1 MQHCPT
7 LLHRTHHDPHK
18 RGAGL
23 RLKGVARAVLAG
35 LIVAGSFCRP
45 GWAQSGLQDST
56 GGSVSQ
62 STSQGTFQSTSQSNT
77 APQNKGDQPPRTPP
91 DTLPAIAGG
100 INQYEGLTVQRI
112 DFPDLPAASAKRL
125 LELIPQKAGTPLQ
138 RDNVRQSIQILHSTG
153 RFADIQVEAERVSD
167 QIVVSVRTQS
177 NFFIGQ
183 IFVEGA
189 PNPPAANQVV
199 NASKLQLGELFTR
212 EKVER
217 ALVGIKQ
224 LMDQNGYYQSSATDE
239 DDAHPETQQMDITFR
254 IIPGPHAK
262 VGRVTVIGP
271 SGFSQGQ
278 IQDISRLH
286 PGDYVT
292 VQRVSR
298 SLDRLR
304 KKYQKQNRLLS
315 QVAISTRTYRPET
328 NTVDYAFEIQ
338 PGPKVNIDAE
348 GFKISHS
355 QLKRNVPVFEENAL
369 DDDLLN
375 EGRRNLL
382 NYMQGRGYFDA
393 KVSQQ
398 RISIS
403 ADELKV
409 IYTIDPGE
417 RHKLAKLEI
426 TGNKSFS
433 QEQIRSRMQIQP
445 AGRFLSY
452 GRYSQ
457 SILSADVRNIVSNP
471 YHANG
476 FLDVKVTPKVEDNYG
491 GNKRELGITLLIE
504 EGPQTV
510 VGSLQMVGNEVAL
523 NNPFPDLN
531 IAPGQAFGYSKINED
546 REIVLNY
553 YFNNGFP
560 DATFEASA
568 KRSPDDPNRRDV
580 TYTVHPGDQVIVDQ
594 VFVAGLNHTRSSVVQ
609 REIQVKS
616 RDPLSQIEMLNTQ
629 KSLYDLGIFSQVDT
643 AVQNPASNERE
654 KNVLVNVQEAKRY
667 TFNYGL
673 GLEFQ
678 TGQPTVNGT
687 NPLGD
692 TGVSPRV
699 SFGVTRLN
707 FRGLNHT
714 IVFKTNIGR
723 LQQRGLISYDA
734 PRLFNNPKW
743 RLTFTTF
750 YDNTV
755 DVTTFTSQRLEG
767 SVAAEQT
774 ISKASIMT
782 YRLTY
787 RRVKAETPQIS
798 QDQIPLL
805 SLPTRVGIPNFSY
818 IRNKRDN
825 DLESTKGNYTTV
837 DGGVADRYF
846 GSETDF
852 GRILIQN
859 STYYAFGKNRERKFV
874 LARSTR
880 IGLETPFGRTFMPQ
894 PGDKCDTPQ
903 PGQPACLP
911 LAERFFSGG
920 GTSHRGFGLNQAGPR
935 DPTTGFP
942 LGGAALFVN
951 NIELRTPPPTLP
963 FFQDNMSFA
972 IFHDAG
978 NIFTNGHD
986 MFHNLLHWS
995 QKNPQVCL
1003 QEATKIDC
1011 NYNYISHAI
1020 GVGVRYKTPVGPVRF
1035 DFGYNLNPPAFPSQK
1050 TTTVNGVT
1058 NTVFDPQHAS
1068 HFNVYFS
1075 IGQTF

>member
-1 MQHCPT
+1 MHLEGALRTTLTALALAAAFCLGAEAQSPT
-7 LLHRTHHDPHK
+7 VQQSAPPALPAQA
-18 RGAGL
+18 AG
-23 RLKGVARAVLAG
+23 GMAAYEG
-35 LIVAGSFCRP
+35 LIV
-45 GWAQSGLQDST
+45 QT
-56 GGSVSQ
+56 
-62 STSQGTFQSTSQSNT
+62 
-77 APQNKGDQPPRTPP
+77 
-91 DTLPAIAGG
+91 
-100 INQYEGLTVQRI
+100 IN
-112 DFPDLPAASAKRL
+112 FPDVPGASAQHHL
-125 LELIPQKAGTPLQ
+125 LDLIPQKAGVPLK
-138 RDNVRQSIQILHSTG
+138 REDVRQSIQALHSTG
-153 RFADIQVEAERVSD
+153 RFADIQVEAERSPD
-167 QIVVSVRTQS
+167 HQVVLAFRTQA
-177 NFFIGQ
+177 NFFVGEL
-183 IFVEGA
+183 FVEAA

-199 NASKLQLGELFTR
+199 NATKLQLGELFTR
-212 EKVER
+212 EKLER
-217 ALVGIKQ
+217 AIAGIKQ
-224 LMDQNGYYQSSATDE
+224 LMEQNGYYKSSSSDE
-239 DDAHPETQQMDITFR
+239 EQAHPETQQMDITFR
-254 IIPGPHAK
+254 ITPGPHAK
-262 VGRVTVIGP
+262 VGRVILTGP
-271 SGFSQGQ
+271 AGFSQGQ
-278 IQDISRLH
+278 IQDIAKMH

-298 SLDRLR
+298 ALDRLR

-315 QVAISTRTYRPET
+315 QVAISSRTYRPET
-328 NTVDYAFEIQ
+328 NTLDYTFEIQ
-338 PGPKVNIDAE
+338 PGPKVVIAAE

-355 QLKRNVPVFEENAL
+355 QLKKNVPVYEENAL

-398 RISIS
+398 KTSVS
-403 ADELKV
+403 SDELRV
-409 IYTIDPGE
+409 TYTIDPGE
-417 RHKLAKLEI
+417 RHKLSKLELV
-426 TGNKSFS
+426 GNKSFTP
-433 QEQIRSRMQIQP
+433 EQIRSRMQIQP
-445 AGRFLSY
+445 AARFLSY

-457 SILSADVRNIVSNP
+457 ALLSGDVRNIVSNP

-476 FLDVKVTPKVEDNYG
+476 FLEVKVTPKVEDNYR
-491 GNKRELGITLLIE
+491 GNQNELAITLQID
-504 EGPQTV
+504 EGPQTM
-510 VGSLQMVGNEVAL
+510 VGTLQIVGNETAL

-531 IAPGQAFGYSKINED
+531 ISPAQGFGYSKINED

-568 KRSPDDPNRRDV
+568 RRSTENPNLMDV
-580 TYTVHPGDQVIVDQ
+580 VYTIHRGEQVIVDQ
-594 VFVAGLNHTRSSVVQ
+594 VYVSGLNHTRGSIVQ
-609 REIQVKS
+609 REIQIKP
-616 RDPLSQIEMLNTQ
+616 RDPLSQIDMLNTQ

-643 AVQNPASNERE
+643 AVQNPTSNERE

-687 NPLGD
+687 NPLGE

-714 IVFKTNIGR
+714 LVFKGNVGR
-723 LQQRGLISYDA
+723 LQQRGLVSYDA
-734 PRLFNNPKW
+734 PRLLNNPNW

-774 ISKASIMT
+774 ISKTSIMT

-787 RRVKAETPQIS
+787 RRVKANDPRVS

-805 SLPTRVGIPNFSY
+805 SQPTRVGIPNFSY

-825 DLESTKGNYTTV
+825 DLESTKGNYTTI
-837 DGGVADRYF
+837 DGGVAHTYF
-846 GSETDF
+846 ASETDF
-852 GRILIQN
+852 GRVLLQN
-859 STYYAFGKNRERKFV
+859 STYYALGKNRERKFV

-880 IGLETPFGRTFMPQ
+880 IGVEIPFERTFMPQ
-894 PGDKCDTPQ
+894 PGEDCNTPD
-903 PGQPACLP
+903 PGQHACLP
-911 LAERFFSGG
+911 LAERFFAGG
-920 GTSHRGFGLNQAGPR
+920 GNSHRGFGLNQAGPR
-935 DPTTGFP
+935 DPATGFP
-942 LGGAALFVN
+942 LGGTALFVN

-978 NIFTNGHD
+978 NVFTNEHD
-986 MFHNLLHWS
+986 LFRNLLRWS
-995 QKNPQVCL
+995 QKSPRLCL
-1003 QEATKIDC
+1003 QTATAKQCD
-1011 NYNYISHAI
+1011 YNYISHAI
-1020 GVGVRYKTPVGPVRF
+1020 GIGVRYKTPVGPVRF
-1035 DFGYNLNPPAFPSQK
+1035 DFGYNLNPPAYPRCEK
-1050 TTTVNGVT
+1050 TLQQDETCPADQ
-1058 NTVFDPQHAS
+1058 FAPQHAS
-1068 HFNVYFS
+1068 HFNVFFS

>member
-1 MQHCPT
+1 M
-7 LLHRTHHDPHK
+7 
-18 RGAGL
+18 
-23 RLKGVARAVLAG
+23 
-35 LIVAGSFCRP
+35 
-45 GWAQSGLQDST
+45 
-56 GGSVSQ
+56 
-62 STSQGTFQSTSQSNT
+62 
-77 APQNKGDQPPRTPP
+77 
-91 DTLPAIAGG
+91 
-100 INQYEGLTVQRI
+100 NQYEGLTVQRI
-112 DFPDLPAASAKRL
+112 DFPDLPAASARRL
-125 LELIPQKAGTPLQ
+125 LDLIPQKAGVALQ
-138 RDNVRQSIQILHSTG
+138 REKVRQSIQSLHSTG
-153 RFADIQVEAERVSD
+153 RFADIQVEAERSSD
-167 QIVVSVRTQS
+167 QVVLAIRTKS
-177 NFFIGQ
+177 NFFVGQ

-189 PNPPAANQVV
+189 TNPPAANQVV
-199 NASKLQLGELFTR
+199 NASKLQLGELLTR
-212 EKVER
+212 EKLER
-217 ALVGIKQ
+217 ALAGIKQ
-224 LMDQNGYYQSSATDE
+224 LMEQNGYYQSTSRDE
-239 DDAHPETQQMDITFR
+239 EEAHPETQQMDITFR
-254 IIPGPHAK
+254 ITPGPHAR
-262 VGRVTVIGP
+262 VGHVTVSGP
-271 SGFSQGQ
+271 AGFSQGQ
-278 IQDISRLH
+278 IQDIAKLH

-298 SLDRLR
+298 ALDRLR
-304 KKYQKQNRLLS
+304 KKYQKQKRLLS
-315 QVAISTRTYRPET
+315 QVAISSRDYRPET
-328 NTVDYAFEIQ
+328 NTVDYAFEID
-338 PGPKVNIDAE
+338 PGPKVDIVTE
-348 GFKISHS
+348 GFKIRHS
-355 QLKRNVPVFEENAL
+355 QIKRNVPVYEENAL

-398 RISIS
+398 QTSIS
-403 ADELKV
+403 ANELRV
-409 IYTIDPGE
+409 TYSIDPGE
-417 RHKLAKLEI
+417 RHRLVKLEI
-426 TGNKSFS
+426 LGNKSFS
-433 QEQIRSRMQIQP
+433 QEQLRSRMQIQP
-445 AGRFLSY
+445 AARFLSY

-457 SILSADVRNIVSNP
+457 ALLSGDVRNIVANP
-471 YHANG
+471 YRANG
-476 FLDVKVTPKVEDNYG
+476 FLDVKLTPKVEDNYG
-491 GNKRELGITLLIE
+491 GNKKELAITLQID
-504 EGPQTV
+504 EGPQT
-510 VGSLQMVGNEVAL
+510 MVGNLQIVGNEIAL
-523 NNPFPDLN
+523 SNPFPDLN
-531 IAPGQAFGYSKINED
+531 ISPGQGFGYSKINED

-568 KRSPDDPNRRDV
+568 KRSPDDPNHRDV
-580 TYTVHPGDQVIVDQ
+580 TYTIHPGDQVIVDQ
-594 VFVAGLNHTRSSVVQ
+594 VFVAGLNHTRGSIVQ
-609 REIQVKS
+609 REVQVKP
-616 RDPLSQIEMLNTQ
+616 RDPLSQIDMLNTQ

-687 NPLGD
+687 SPLGE

-714 IVFKTNIGR
+714 VVFKANVGR
-723 LQQRGLISYDA
+723 LQQRGLVSYDA
-734 PRLFNNPKW
+734 PRLLNNPNW

-787 RRVKAETPQIS
+787 RRVKANDIS
-798 QDQIPLL
+798 QTISNDQIPLL

-825 DLESTKGNYTTV
+825 DLESTKGNYTTI

-852 GRILIQN
+852 GRLLIQN
-859 STYYAFGKNRERKFV
+859 STYHAFGKNRERKFV

-880 IGLETPFGRTFMPQ
+880 IGVETPFGRTFMPQ
-894 PGDKCDTPQ
+894 PGEECEAPA
-903 PGQPACLP
+903 PGQRLCLP

-920 GTSHRGFGLNQAGPR
+920 GNSHRGFGLNQAGPR

-942 LGGAALFVN
+942 LGGAALFLN

-963 FFQDNMSFA
+963 FVQDNMSFA

-995 QKNPQVCL
+995 QKNPQACL
-1003 QEATKIDC
+1003 QEATRAQC

-1050 TTTVNGVT
+1050 TITVNGAQS
-1058 NTVFDPQHAS
+1058 TVFDPQHAS
-1068 HFNVYFS
+1068 HFNVFFS